1 MVNEPMRLKYDQ
13 EFSRR
18 SVLDLFL
25 LRVVVLVSGCLLL
38 LVMVVVV
45 VVAVSF
51 LSAADAG

>member
-45 VVAVSF
+45 VVVVAVSF
-51 LSAADAG
+51 LSDAG